1 MLEQRAVHQ
10 LQGVHQVTEVEA
22 IVQAGVQPLLL
33 QEIVKM
39 VEYLVK
45 GEQLLDPPRLELEH
59 LNPVPWELVVKTNL

>member
-1 MLEQRAVHQ
+1 MQEQRVGHQ
-10 LQGVHQVTEVEA
+10 LQGVHQVTEVEV
-22 IVQAGVQPLLL
+22 IVQAEVQHLLL

-45 GEQLLDPPRLELEH
+45 GEQLLDPPLLELEH